1 MALLEELIER
11 GGFEISLANRSEQEL
26 LLLLDFILWKV
37 ADYRYQALLLE
48 VLRVIIDLYSG
59 VIG

>member
-37 ADYRYQALLLE
+37 ADYRY
-48 VLRVIIDLYSG
+48 
-59 VIG
+59 